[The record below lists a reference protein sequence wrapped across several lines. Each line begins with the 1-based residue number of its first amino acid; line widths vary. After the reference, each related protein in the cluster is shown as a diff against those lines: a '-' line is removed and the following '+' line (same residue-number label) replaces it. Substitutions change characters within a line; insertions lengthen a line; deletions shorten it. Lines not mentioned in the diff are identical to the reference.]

1 MVVMRRS
8 FDSSLAVVSC
18 LTVADL
24 LLWRFEWQHWGA
36 KEWLLLLALV
46 AWLVLL
52 TTAATLVGAALGR
65 LRVAGTVES
74 LSALLALGG
83 LAAFHPREGS
93 LDPCIL
99 LTWQG
104 AALGLA
110 ALAVASA
117 IAWTV
122 RRVET
127 RVTPGW
133 ALLGPIAASFALVAL
148 ALMLEPEPLRAT
160 SARRVVAALLLA
172 LVFLLGM
179 RRWTDRARMAV
190 RVSVVVVL
198 ALLGPSWLATRAA
211 PVEALAWSEPE
222 PTPTSAPSPDIVLV
236 VADSLRR
243 DRMAVGLPFL
253 AGLARSPTCVSID
266 GIESPS
272 NWTLP
277 SVGSMFTGRTP
288 FELGVVE
295 AGRLDT
301 AHRTLAAA
309 LSRSGYATLAVTA
322 NAWITAETGLGR
334 GFHEGRLVQYRYWK
348 VHRRTPARLLSRLF
362 GSTLVPGFT
371 GPNVRGA
378 FVTQEALGLAS
389 RVSPA
394 RPMFLYLHFMDAHHP
409 YRAPRDEGAGLWRAP
424 PADPARY
431 LIEVPWAG
439 TFNAGVGAET
449 RERLRR
455 AYDASLA
462 DLDEAIRQLVEGL
475 GRQRPNRPRVLVVTA
490 DHGEMLGE
498 HDAWG
503 HGASL
508 FREELDVPFVACG
521 VEPSW
526 LPQQG
531 PSSTTR
537 ALAFLWGLGGVDPP
551 TAGPAGELTVVEA
564 GFSRR
569 YARDAVAVRS
579 GAYKYVTWRSGGKR
593 VERMIDLAADANEAS
608 DSAARHPQLY
618 QRLREVAAAR
628 LALPVAEGPGYEA
641 EGERLRQLRA
651 LGYLR

>member
-1 MVVMRRS
+1 MRRS

-24 LLWRFEWQHWGA
+24 LLWRFEWRHWGA
-36 KEWLLLLALV
+36 NELLLLLALV

-52 TTAATLVGAALGR
+52 TTAAATLVGAALGR

-74 LSALLALGG
+74 LSTLLALGG
-83 LAAFHPREGS
+83 LAACHRREGS

-117 IAWTV
+117 IAWIV
-122 RRVET
+122 RRVQT

-133 ALLGPIAASFALVAL
+133 ALLGPSVAAFTLVAL
-148 ALMLEPEPLRAT
+148 ALMLEPEPLQAT
-160 SARRVVAALLLA
+160 SARRVMAALLLA
-172 LVFLLGM
+172 LVFLPGM
-179 RRWTDRARMAV
+179 RRLTVRARMAL
-190 RVSVVVVL
+190 RVTVVVVL

-222 PTPTSAPSPDIVLV
+222 PTPTTAPSPDIVLV

-243 DRMAVGLPFL
+243 DRVAAGLPFL
-253 AGLARSPTCVSID
+253 TRLARSPACVSVD
-266 GIESPS
+266 GVESPS

-301 AHRTLAAA
+301 AHGTLATA
-309 LSRSGYATLAVTA
+309 LSRSGYATLAVSA

-334 GFHEGRLVQYRYWK
+334 GFHEGRLLQYRYWK
-348 VHRRTPARLLSRLF
+348 VHRRTPVRLLSRLF

-371 GPNVRGA
+371 GPSVRGA
-378 FVTQEALGLAS
+378 FVTREALGLAS
-389 RVSPA
+389 RVSRA

-409 YRAPRDEGAGLWRAP
+409 YRAARDEGTGLWRAP

-439 TFNAGVGAET
+439 TFNADVKAET

-455 AYDASLA
+455 AYDASLPA
-462 DLDEAIRQLVEGL
+462 LDEAIRQLVEGL
-475 GRQRPNRPRVLVVTA
+475 GRQRPNRPRVLIVTA

-521 VEPSW
+521 VEPGR

-531 PSSTTR
+531 PASTTR
-537 ALAFLWGLGGVDPP
+537 ALAFLWGLAGVDPP
-551 TAGPAGELTVVEA
+551 TAGPAGELTVIEA

-569 YARDAVAVRS
+569 HARDAVAVRS

-593 VERMIDLAADANEAS
+593 VERMIDLAADANEVS
-608 DSAARHPQLY
+608 DSAARHPELY
-618 QRLREVAAAR
+618 HRLRDVAAAR
-628 LALPVAEGPGYEA
+628 LALPVAEGPGFEA